1 MSIAVIY
8 GSTTGMT
15 AEIAASIASAL
26 GAECLN
32 VAEVSANQVSGFD
45 ALVLGSSTWGAGDL
59 QDDWEANIGVL
70 EGVNLAGKKV
80 AVFGTGDSLSFAD
93 TFCDALARLRDAAVA
108 AGAQIV
114 GMGEVEGYDGIAS
127 RVVENGRFIGLP
139 LDVTNQ
145 PELTEARVAAWVE
158 KLKGELA

>member
-15 AEIAASIASAL
+15 AEVAANIASAL

-32 VAEVSANQVSGFD
+32 VAEVSADNLAVFD
-45 ALVLGSSTWGAGDL
+45 ALILGSSTWGAGDL

-70 EGVNLAGKKV
+70 EGASLAGKKV
-80 AVFGTGDSLSFAD
+80 AVFGTGDSLGFAD
-93 TFCDALARLRDAAVA
+93 TFCDAMARLRDAAAA
-108 AGAQIV
+108 AGATIV
-114 GMGEVEGYDGIAS
+114 GVGPVEGYDGIAS
-127 RVVENGRFIGLP
+127 RVFENGKFIGLP

-145 PELTEARVAAWVE
+145 PELTDSRVAAWTE
-158 KLKGELA
+158 KLKTELA

>member
-15 AEIAASIASAL
+15 AEVAANIASAL

-32 VAEVSANQVSGFD
+32 VAEVSADTLAGFD

-70 EGVNLAGKKV
+70 EGASLAGKKV
-80 AVFGTGDSLSFAD
+80 AVFGTGDSLGFAD
-93 TFCDALARLRDAAVA
+93 TFCDAMARLRDAAAA
-108 AGAQIV
+108 AGATIV
-114 GMGEVEGYDGIAS
+114 GVGPVEGYDGIAS
-127 RVVENGRFIGLP
+127 RVFENGKFIGLP

-145 PELTEARVAAWVE
+145 PELTDSRVAAWTE
-158 KLKGELA
+158 KLRTELA

>member
-15 AEIAASIASAL
+15 AEVAANIASAL

-32 VAEVSANQVSGFD
+32 VAEVSADNLAGFD

-70 EGVNLAGKKV
+70 EGANLAGKKV
-80 AVFGTGDSLSFAD
+80 AVFGTGDSLGFAD
-93 TFCDALARLRDAAVA
+93 TFCDAMARLRDAAAA
-108 AGAQIV
+108 AGAAIV
-114 GMGEVEGYDGIAS
+114 GAGPVEGYDGIAS

-145 PELTEARVAAWVE
+145 PELTDSRVAAWVG
-158 KLKGELA
+158 KLKTELA

>member
-15 AEIAASIASAL
+15 AEVAANIASAL

-32 VAEVSANQVSGFD
+32 VAEVSADTLTGFD

-70 EGVNLAGKKV
+70 EGASLAGKKV
-80 AVFGTGDSLSFAD
+80 AVFGTGDSLGFAD
-93 TFCDALARLRDAAVA
+93 TFCDAMARLRDAAAA
-108 AGAQIV
+108 AGATIV
-114 GMGEVEGYDGIAS
+114 GVGPVEGYDGIAS
-127 RVVENGRFIGLP
+127 RVFENGKFIGLP

-145 PELTEARVAAWVE
+145 PELTDSRVAAWVG
-158 KLKGELA
+158 KLRTELA

>member
-32 VAEVSANQVSGFD
+32 VAEVSADQVSGFD

-70 EGVNLAGKKV
+70 EGVNLTGKKV

-93 TFCDALARLRDAAVA
+93 TFCDAMVRLRDAAVA

-114 GMGEVEGYDGIAS
+114 GMGKVEGYDGIAS

>member
-15 AEIAASIASAL
+15 AEAAASIASAL

-32 VAEVSANQVSGFD
+32 VAEVSAGQLSGFD

-59 QDDWEANIGVL
+59 QDDWAANIGVL
-70 EGVNLAGKKV
+70 EGANLAGKKV
-80 AVFGTGDSLSFAD
+80 AVFGTGDSLGFAD

-114 GMGEVEGYDGIAS
+114 GAGEVEGYDGIAS
-127 RVVENGRFIGLP
+127 RVVENGCFIGLP

>member
-8 GSTTGMT
+8 GSTTGAT
-15 AEIAASIASAL
+15 GEIAAQIAAAL

-32 VAEVSANQVSGFD
+32 VADVSAAQLAGFG

-70 EGVNLAGKKV
+70 ESVNLAGKKV
-80 AVFGTGDSLSFAD
+80 AVFGTGDSLGFAD
-93 TFCDALARLRDAAVA
+93 TFCDALARLRDAAAA
-108 AGAQIV
+108 AGATIV
-114 GMGEVEGYDGIAS
+114 GAGEVEGYDGVSS
-127 RVVENGRFIGLP
+127 RVFENGQFIGLP
-139 LDVTNQ
+139 LDVSNQ

-158 KLKGELA
+158 KLRAELA